1 MANNSN
7 RSDLHRGLVLLLE
20 AAEYHSNNMITPP
33 RHDEKR
39 ALSSPPMKKP
49 VYCPLPPK
57 KRIKLGLDNE
67 GYAKALPRTNPP
79 RPSSSPLKAIKL
91 NSIMKAASKCSAGS
105 SHRMWE
111 GVETHA
117 MAASLA
123 HHFNSLDIVKPE
135 PTAEQQQ
142 DTKAA
147 CADDKSFIL
156 YDKDDDKHINALH
169 NIIRRDIWEG
179 FVVDTSKEL
188 SLDDNPSSARRTGR
202 IARYNGTIGFR
213 CRFCKNAPLN
223 ERAEKSAVY
232 PRCLERIYIS
242 NIRFQRDHIG

>member
-7 RSDLHRGLVLLLE
+7 RSDLHRGLALLLE

-39 ALSSPPMKKP
+39 SLSSSPMKP

-57 KRIKLGLDNE
+57 KRIKLSFDNE
-67 GYAKALPRTNPP
+67 GYAKASSRTNPP
-79 RPSSSPLKAIKL
+79 PSSSPLKAVQL
-91 NSIMKAASKCSAGS
+91 NSIMKASSKCSAGS

-123 HHFNSLDIVKPE
+123 HHFNSLDIAKTTE

-142 DTKAA
+142 GVKVTSE
-147 CADDKSFIL
+147 DDKTFVL

-188 SLDDNPSSARRTGR
+188 LNSNQSTARRTGR
-202 IARYNGTIGFR
+202 IARYEGSIGFR
-213 CRFCKNAPLN
+213 CRFCKNTPLN
-223 ERAEKSAVY
+223 ERAEQSAVY

>member
-1 MANNSN
+1 MASNNN

-20 AAEYHSNNMITPP
+20 AAEYHSNNMIMPP
-33 RHDEKR
+33 SHDEKR
-39 ALSSPPMKKP
+39 SLSSPPMKP

-57 KRIKLGLDNE
+57 KRIKLSFDNE
-67 GYAKALPRTNPP
+67 GHAMASPRANPP
-79 RPSSSPLKAIKL
+79 PSSSLLKAVQL
-91 NSIMKAASKCSAGS
+91 NSIMKASSKCSAGS

-123 HHFNSLDIVKPE
+123 HHFNSLDIAKPKT
-135 PTAEQQQ
+135 TAEQQQ
-142 DTKAA
+142 VIKVASEN
-147 CADDKSFIL
+147 DKTFVL

-179 FVVDTSKEL
+179 FVVDTSKDL
-188 SLDDNPSSARRTGR
+188 LDDNQSTARRTGR
-202 IARYNGTIGFR
+202 IARYEGTIGFR

-223 ERAEKSAVY
+223 ERAGQSAVY
-232 PRCLERIYIS
+232 PRCLERIYIA